1 MTNQL
6 SSLDVAAWFIAV
18 AEQEGCPISRLAL
31 QKLVSLS
38 QSLYGY
44 DNHEKLYDE
53 DVMAY
58 PYGPVT
64 EAVRNTYGDSKDS
77 DIREPRTELK
87 PLTAEQLDTLSRIWG
102 EFAPLTPGNL
112 VDATHDMGPWSK
124 YYREKGPFR
133 PIPWNELVDAW
144 PDYELDAETRTHTAS
159 DHTPGNYCKP
169 QENEN
174 TYDEMFSRARRNARV
189 LTLS

>member
-64 EAVRNTYGDSKDS
+64 EAVRSTYGDSKDS
-77 DIREPRTELK
+77 DIRE
-87 PLTAEQLDTLSRIWG
+87 
-102 EFAPLTPGNL
+102 
-112 VDATHDMGPWSK
+112 
-124 YYREKGPFR
+124 
-133 PIPWNELVDAW
+133 
-144 PDYELDAETRTHTAS
+144 
-159 DHTPGNYCKP
+159 
-169 QENEN
+169 
-174 TYDEMFSRARRNARV
+174 RARSSNP
-189 LTLS
+189 